1 VPAFSIVDWVI
12 IAIVGASTL
21 ISLRRG
27 FIREALSLVTLI
39 AAMIVSRLFGAQA
52 ATLLVN
58 IIEVDSVRN
67 IAAYVGLFFTT
78 LLVGG
83 LVNSLVV
90 QIVKVAGLSGLD
102 KLLGLMFGFLRG
114 GLIIVVVVAVL
125 ARIGF
130 SDDAWWQ
137 GSVLIPSFVAF
148 GDWIQMTG
156 WDSASKMI
164 EKVQST

>member
-1 VPAFSIVDWVI
+1 MPAFSIVDWVI

-58 IIEVDSVRN
+58 FIEVDSVRN
-67 IAAYVGLFFTT
+67 IVAYVGLFFTT

-83 LVNSLVV
+83 LVNSLIV

-102 KLLGLMFGFLRG
+102 KVLR
-114 GLIIVVVVAVL
+114 AV
-125 ARIGF
+125 
-130 SDDAWWQ
+130 D
-137 GSVLIPSFVAF
+137 
-148 GDWIQMTG
+148 
-156 WDSASKMI
+156 
-164 EKVQST
+164 